1 MKIRKAVIT
10 AAGWGTRF
18 LPATKAQPKEMLPL
32 VDKPTIQYIVEEAV
46 ASGIDQII
54 IVTSQGKHAIE
65 NHFDRSFDLEN
76 ALKKKGDEALLRT
89 IQQISDLVDVCYVR
103 QKEQLGLGH
112 AVLAAEGPVGNEPF
126 AVFLPDDIIAAGV
139 PAMSQMLRVYDRY
152 QCSVVAVE
160 KVPLER
166 ISSYGAIEPK
176 QIDDR
181 VYDVLDIVEK
191 PPKDQAP
198 SDMGVV
204 GRYILMPEIFPLLRK
219 TQPGAGKEIQ
229 LTDALRAL
237 LQEHRL
243 LAYRFEGTRY
253 DTGTPM
259 GLLKASVEIALGN
272 SELGA
277 DFAAYL
283 RTLRLPD

>member
-1 MKIRKAVIT
+1 MKIRKAVVT

-32 VDKPTIQYIVEEAV
+32 VDKPTIQYIVEEAA

-89 IQQISDLVDVCYVR
+89 VQQISDLIDVCYVR

-126 AVFLPDDIIAAGV
+126 AVFLPDDIIAAKV
-139 PAMSQMLRVYDRY
+139 PAMSQMLQVYDRY
-152 QCSVVAVE
+152 RCSVVAVE

-166 ISSYGAIEPK
+166 ISSYGAIKPK

-191 PPKDQAP
+191 PPKEQAP

-204 GRYILMPEIFPLLRK
+204 GRYILMPEIFPILR
-219 TQPGAGKEIQ
+219 TTRPGAGKEIQ

-237 LQEHRL
+237 VQEQRL

-259 GLLKASVEIALGN
+259 GLLRASVEIALGDT
-272 SELGA
+272 ELGPE
-277 DFAAYL
+277 FAQYL
-283 RTLRLPD
+283 RSLRLPD